1 MICLSR
7 LFNLCSTFV
16 LIYNILVV
24 DTNFKDLQTDV
35 SKAEG
40 QKLADNTVKK
50 ILEIKNDGLQH
61 KFKKGYKGFND

>member
-1 MICLSR
+1 M
-7 LFNLCSTFV
+7 
-16 LIYNILVV
+16 VV